1 MTDQLLI
8 NVDDGVARIT
18 FNRPEAR
25 NALSIEMR
33 TALIDAMIDF
43 GQDDTIR
50 CIVIAGAGENFM
62 AGGDVKNF
70 AELARLSKEERY
82 NHFVKRI
89 HSSQPLLIAMREMKK
104 PIVCVVQG
112 AAVGFGFSLAMA
124 CDLVI
129 ASHDARFAC
138 SYIGIGTCPDGSGSY
153 YLPQLVGVKRAMEI
167 ALLGEFIDAPTAL
180 SMGLVNRVADEGKLN
195 EVAEKIV
202 RRLANGPTVGLGNT
216 KTLIYAAADNSLPA
230 QLAMEARGFAECS
243 ASDDWVEGVTAFT
256 EKRKPKFRG
265 C

>member
-1 MTDQLLI
+1 MTGQLLI
-8 NVDDGVARIT
+8 GVDDGVARIT

-25 NALSIEMR
+25 NALSAEMR
-33 TALIDAMIDF
+33 TALIDAMINF
-43 GQDDTIR
+43 GEDESVR
-50 CIVIAGAGENFM
+50 CIVVSGAGDNFM

-70 AELARLSKEERY
+70 AELAELPREERY

-89 HSSQPLLIAMREMKK
+89 HASQPLLVAMREMKK

-124 CDLVI
+124 CDLVV
-129 ASHDARFAC
+129 AAHDARFAC

-153 YLPQLVGVKRAMEI
+153 YLPQLIGVKRAMEVAMLGDFI
-167 ALLGEFIDAPTAL
+167 GAPAALA
-180 SMGLVNRVADEGKLN
+180 MGLVNRVAEEGQLDA
-195 EVAEKIV
+195 VAEKMIQ
-202 RRLANGPTVGLGNT
+202 RLASGPTLGIGNT
-216 KTLIYAAADNSLPA
+216 KRLIYAAADNALPA
-230 QLAMEARGFAECS
+230 QLAMEAQSFAECA

-256 EKRKPKFRG
+256 QKRKPQFRG

>member
-1 MTDQLLI
+1 MTDQLL
-8 NVDDGVARIT
+8 VDVEDGIARIT

-25 NALSIEMR
+25 NALSLEMR

-43 GQDDTIR
+43 GQNDNIR
-50 CIVIAGAGENFM
+50 CIVIAGAGDNFM

-70 AELARLSKEERY
+70 AELARLPKEERY

-104 PIVCVVQG
+104 PVVCVVQG

-167 ALLGEFIDAPTAL
+167 AMLGDFIDAPTAL
-180 SMGLVNRVADEGKLN
+180 SMGLVNRVAEEGQL
-195 EVAEKIV
+195 EAVADKII
-202 RRLANGPTVGLGNT
+202 RRLANGPTVGIGNT
-216 KTLIYAAADNSLPA
+216 KQLIYAAADNSLPA
-230 QLAMEARGFAECS
+230 QLAMEARGFAECA

-265 C
+265 R